1 MLDQFRVED
10 VLLASRCDAI
20 LLVAHLL
27 EHLSLLSHQLDPRVA
42 LVPRHLDLTVVLLI
56 LVDLIFTQTSLGA
69 ARLIHIVVL
78 DLRPTL
84 ENGIEALSVL
94 VIRLLVLRLEPLEEI
109 MRLVASFLNGA
120 NDAIF
125 FCDQRVLKL
134 VLHHLEMLALPLLSL
149 AQT

>member
-84 ENGIEALSVL
+84 ENCIEALSVL

-109 MRLVASFLNGA
+109 MRLVASFLYCIV
-120 NDAIF
+120 DAVLF
-125 FCDQRVLKL
+125 RLQRAQHLVFDLLRVL
-134 VLHHLEMLALPLLSL
+134 
-149 AQT
+149 